1 MSSAL
6 PLIYNP
12 YKMIVVTE
20 KRLKDRS
27 GSTCE
32 ISGTNEN
39 LVVYLVEPKTEA
51 IPENCI
57 LIAQPLLDQIKNPE
71 TMNPNDW
78 RGLSDSMWNEN
89 LPVQI
94 VSWRMLARLK
104 NHDLL
109 DMMYLDED
117 ALEWAK
123 ATGEGEDEEGKIIH
137 KDSNGNIL
145 QDGDSVVLIK
155 DLDVKGANFTAKRG
169 AAVHNIKLVW
179 DNAEQIEGRV
189 EGQHIVILTQ
199 YVKKTK

>member
-1 MSSAL
+1 MS
-6 PLIYNP
+6 
-12 YKMIVVTE
+12 VVTE

-27 GSTCE
+27 GSLCE
-32 ISGTNEN
+32 ISGSDEN

-51 IPENCI
+51 TPENCI
-57 LIAQPLLDQIKNPE
+57 LITKSLRDQIQNPE

-94 VSWRMLARLK
+94 VSWRMHARLK
-104 NHDLL
+104 NMDMLE
-109 DMMYLDED
+109 MMYLDED

-123 ATGEGEDEEGKIIH
+123 ATGEADDDEGKIIH
-137 KDSNGNIL
+137 KDSNGNVL
-145 QDGDSVVLIK
+145 LDGDSVVLIK
-155 DLDVKGANFTAKRG
+155 DLDVKGATFTAKRG

-179 DNAEQIEGRV
+179 DDANLIEGRV
-189 EGQHIVILTQ
+189 ENQSIFILTQ

>member
-1 MSSAL
+1 MSV
-6 PLIYNP
+6 I
-12 YKMIVVTE
+12 E
-20 KRLKDRS
+20 KKLKDRS
-27 GSTCE
+27 NSKCE
-32 ISGTNEN
+32 LCGYEHDLQVYVIPPHEHESLEN
-39 LVVYLVEPKTEA
+39 SILACK
-51 IPENCI
+51 NCVN
-57 LIAQPLLDQIKNPE
+57 QIENPE
-71 TMNPNDW
+71 ETDATHWHCLN
-78 RGLSDSMWNEN
+78 DSMWNEN

-94 VSWRMLARLK
+94 VAWRMLTRLK
-104 NHDLL
+104 KHDLL
-109 DMMYLDED
+109 DMMYLDEE

-123 ATGEGEDEEGKIIH
+123 ATGEGDEGDGKIIH

-169 AAVHNIKLVW
+169 AAVHNIKVVW

>member
-1 MSSAL
+1 MS
-6 PLIYNP
+6 I
-12 YKMIVVTE
+12 VTE

-27 GSTCE
+27 GSLCE
-32 ISGTNEN
+32 ISGSDEN

-51 IPENCI
+51 TPENCI
-57 LIAQPLLDQIKNPE
+57 LITKSLKDQIQNPE

-94 VSWRMLARLK
+94 VSWRMHARLK
-104 NHDLL
+104 NMDMLE
-109 DMMYLDED
+109 MMYLDED

-123 ATGEGEDEEGKIIH
+123 ATGEADDDEEKIVH
-137 KDSNGNIL
+137 KDSNGNVL
-145 QDGDSVVLIK
+145 LDGDSVVLIK
-155 DLDVKGANFTAKRG
+155 DLDVKGATFTAKRG

-179 DNAEQIEGRV
+179 DDANLIEGRV
-189 EGQHIVILTQ
+189 ENQSIFILTQ

>member
-1 MSSAL
+1 MS
-6 PLIYNP
+6 
-12 YKMIVVTE
+12 VVTE

-27 GSTCE
+27 GSLCE
-32 ISGTNEN
+32 ISGSDEN

-51 IPENCI
+51 TPENCI
-57 LIAQPLLDQIKNPE
+57 LITKSLRDQIQNPE

-94 VSWRMLARLK
+94 VSWRMHARLK
-104 NHDLL
+104 NMDMLE
-109 DMMYLDED
+109 MMYLDEE

-123 ATGEGEDEEGKIIH
+123 ATGEADDDEGKIVH
-137 KDSNGNIL
+137 KDSNGNVL
-145 QDGDSVVLIK
+145 LDGDSVVLIK
-155 DLDVKGANFTAKRG
+155 DLDVKGATFTAKRG

-179 DNAEQIEGRV
+179 DDANLIEGRV
-189 EGQHIVILTQ
+189 ENQSIFILTQ

>member
-1 MSSAL
+1 MS
-6 PLIYNP
+6 I
-12 YKMIVVTE
+12 VTE

-27 GSTCE
+27 GSVCE
-32 ISGTNEN
+32 ISGSDEN
-39 LVVYLVEPKTEA
+39 LVVYLVAPKTED

-57 LIAQPLLDQIKNPE
+57 LITQNLKDQIDNPE
-71 TMNPNDW
+71 TMVANDW

-94 VSWRMLARLK
+94 VSWRMHARLK
-104 NHDLL
+104 NNDMLE
-109 DMMYLDED
+109 MMYLDED

-123 ATGEGEDEEGKIIH
+123 ATGEADDDEGKIVH

-145 QDGDSVVLIK
+145 KDGDSVVLIK
-155 DLDVKGANFTAKRG
+155 DLDVKGATFTAKRG

-179 DNAEQIEGRV
+179 DDANLIEGRV
-189 EGQHIVILTQ
+189 ESQSIFILTQ

>member
-1 MSSAL
+1 MS
-6 PLIYNP
+6 
-12 YKMIVVTE
+12 VVTE

-27 GSTCE
+27 DSKCE
-32 ISGTNEN
+32 ISGSEEN
-39 LVVYLVEPKTEA
+39 LVVYLVEPKTED

-57 LIAQPLLDQIKNPE
+57 LITKSLKDQIESRKLGTDTTNA
-71 TMNPNDW
+71 NDW

-109 DMMYLDED
+109 DMMYLDDE

-123 ATGEGEDEEGKIIH
+123 ATGEGEDEEGKIVH
-137 KDSNGNIL
+137 KDSNGNL
-145 QDGDSVVLIK
+145 LFDGDSVVLIK

-169 AAVHNIKLVW
+169 AAVHNIKVVW

>member
-1 MSSAL
+1 MS
-6 PLIYNP
+6 I
-12 YKMIVVTE
+12 VTE

-27 GSTCE
+27 GSVCE
-32 ISGTNEN
+32 ISGSDEN
-39 LVVYLVEPKTEA
+39 LVVYLVAPKTEA

-57 LIAQPLLDQIKNPE
+57 LITKALRDQIENKDL
-71 TMNPNDW
+71 MNANDW

-123 ATGEGEDEEGKIIH
+123 ATGEDEDEEGKIIH
-137 KDSNGNIL
+137 KDSNGNVL
-145 QDGDSVVLIK
+145 LDGDSVVLIK
-155 DLDVKGANFTAKRG
+155 DLDVKGATFTAKRG

-179 DNAEQIEGRV
+179 DNPNQIEGRV
-189 EGQHIVILTQ
+189 ENQHIVILTQ

>member
-1 MSSAL
+1 MS
-6 PLIYNP
+6 I
-12 YKMIVVTE
+12 VTE

-27 GSTCE
+27 GSLCE
-32 ISGTNEN
+32 ISGSDEN

-51 IPENCI
+51 TPENCI
-57 LIAQPLLDQIKNPE
+57 LITKNLKDQIEHPE

-109 DMMYLDED
+109 DMMYLDDE

-123 ATGEGEDEEGKIIH
+123 ATGEGEDEEGKIVH
-137 KDSNGNIL
+137 KDSNGNL
-145 QDGDSVVLIK
+145 LFDGDSVVLIK

-169 AAVHNIKLVW
+169 AAVHNIKVVW

>member
-1 MSSAL
+1 MS
-6 PLIYNP
+6 
-12 YKMIVVTE
+12 VVTE

-27 GSTCE
+27 GSVCE
-32 ISGTNEN
+32 ISGSDEN
-39 LVVYLVEPKTEA
+39 LVVYIVAPKTEA

-57 LIAQPLLDQIKNPE
+57 LITKSLRDQIENKDL
-71 TMNPNDW
+71 MNANDW

-94 VSWRMLARLK
+94 VSWRMHARLK
-104 NHDLL
+104 NNDML

-123 ATGEGEDEEGKIIH
+123 ATGEDEDEEGKIIH

-145 QDGDSVVLIK
+145 LDGDSVVLIK
-155 DLDVKGANFTAKRG
+155 DLDVKGATFTAKRG

-179 DNAEQIEGRV
+179 DNANQIEGRV
-189 EGQHIVILTQ
+189 ENQHIVILTQ

>member
-1 MSSAL
+1 MS
-6 PLIYNP
+6 I
-12 YKMIVVTE
+12 VTE

-27 GSTCE
+27 GSVCE
-32 ISGTNEN
+32 ISGSDEN

-51 IPENCI
+51 TPENCI
-57 LIAQPLLDQIKNPE
+57 LITKSLKDQIENPD
-71 TMNPNDW
+71 TTNPNDW

-94 VSWRMLARLK
+94 VSWRMHARLK
-104 NHDLL
+104 NMDMLE
-109 DMMYLDED
+109 MMYLDED

-123 ATGEGEDEEGKIIH
+123 ATGEADDDEGKIVH

-145 QDGDSVVLIK
+145 LDGDSVVLIK
-155 DLDVKGANFTAKRG
+155 DLDVKGATFTAKRG

-179 DNAEQIEGRV
+179 DDANLIEGRV
-189 EGQHIVILTQ
+189 ENQNIYILTQ

>member
-1 MSSAL
+1 MS
-6 PLIYNP
+6 I
-12 YKMIVVTE
+12 VTE
-20 KRLKDRS
+20 KRVKDRS
-27 GSTCE
+27 GSVCE
-32 ISGTNEN
+32 ISGSDEN
-39 LVVYLVEPKTEA
+39 LVVYLVEPKTEET
-51 IPENCI
+51 PENCI
-57 LIAQPLLDQIKNPE
+57 LITKNLKNQIENPE

-123 ATGEGEDEEGKIIH
+123 ATGEADDDEGKIIH

-145 QDGDSVVLIK
+145 KDGDSVVLIK
-155 DLDVKGANFTAKRG
+155 DLDVKGATFTAKRG

-189 EGQHIVILTQ
+189 ENQHIVILTQ